1 MESSLGFRPH
11 LRMRYFVLKPFEL
24 PADWMHPRIIRVTP
38 EAALGLVLAR
48 DVISRTD
55 IPRFAFARR
64 DGWAVRAEDEP
75 LTRRP
80 LSVAV
85 ENGAAPARLTPGDAV
100 WINTGGII
108 PEGANAVI
116 SSVNTLDPAAC
127 RASAETGDNIQA
139 RGSDWK
145 AGDVVLA
152 AGKRIGARE
161 QALLLEADVSE
172 VEGLAKP
179 VVGVIST
186 GNEIAA
192 PNGVKGLYQKRTSNA
207 VYITALMK
215 RIGIEEV
222 FWRTVKDDCASIA
235 ACVASLSRTCDVIIT
250 IGGTGRGSCDFTRA
264 AVHAAGGRLIE
275 QPLLEDSAPPFV
287 MARVG
292 EASLIGLPGNPLG
305 SMMIA
310 QRVLLKM
317 LKDAFSL
324 PEMPADTCEA
334 LITET
339 IDAGVTG
346 ELCVSLYQVD
356 GIWQADPV
364 LKSSGRSRIFE
375 TADGIVKLNGKGF
388 GVGDAV
394 KAEFFAN

>member
-1 MESSLGFRPH
+1 
-11 LRMRYFVLKPFEL
+11 MRYFVLKPFDL
-24 PADWMHPRIIRVTP
+24 PARWMRPRIIRVTP

-48 DVISRTD
+48 DVVSRTD

-64 DGWAVRAEDEP
+64 DGWAVRASDAP
-75 LTRRP
+75 QTRRP
-80 LSVAV
+80 LAVAV
-85 ENGAAPARLTPGDAV
+85 ENGAAPPRLAPGDAV

-108 PEGANAVI
+108 PEGADAVI

-127 RASAETGDNIQA
+127 CAPALAGDNIQA

-161 QALLLEADVSE
+161 QALLLEADVSD
-172 VEGLAKP
+172 VEGFAKP

-192 PNGVKGLYQKRTSNA
+192 PGGVKGLYQKRTSNA

-215 RIGIEEV
+215 RIGIEDV

-235 ACVASLSRTCDVIIT
+235 ACVASLSRACDVIIT

-264 AVHAAGGRLIE
+264 AVLSAGGRLIE
-275 QPLLEDSAPPFV
+275 QPPLEGMAPPFV
-287 MARVG
+287 MAKVG

-324 PEMPADTCEA
+324 PETPAVTCEA
-334 LITET
+334 LLTEA
-339 IDAGVTG
+339 IDDGITG
-346 ELCVSLYQVD
+346 ELCVSLYEVD
-356 GIWQADPV
+356 GVWQAEPV

-375 TADGIVKLNGKGF
+375 LADGIVKLNGRGF